1 MIRASI
7 VGGSG
12 YTGGE
17 LIRLLSGHEQV
28 EINQVASASRPGK
41 PVHSVNPNLRKSS
54 AVRFCS
60 PEELSECD
68 ILFLCLPHGQA
79 MITIDHYMKLAPKI
93 VDLGGDFRFQCAD
106 EFERW
111 YGYPHSRP
119 ELLEQFS
126 YGIAEL
132 HRDQIAESNFVSCAG
147 CNATTLI
154 LGVLP
159 VVRNFDVESIV
170 AEAKVGSSEGGS
182 QSSDGSHHPLRR
194 GAVRSYRPVGHRHT
208 GEMVQELG
216 LKRISFA
223 ATSIEMVRGVAITAH
238 IFLNGNTP
246 QVKELW
252 KVYRSQ
258 YANEPFIRIVR
269 ERSGLHRLPEPKHLA
284 GTNYCDVGFESD
296 PDGDRVVVISA
307 LDNLMKGA
315 AGQAVQNMNIMLG
328 LPETS
333 GLEFIGLFPI

>member
-1 MIRASI
+1 MIRVSI

-17 LIRLLSGHEQV
+17 LIRLLSGHEHV
-28 EINQVASASRPGK
+28 ELHRVASASRPGK

-54 AVRFCS
+54 AIKFCS
-60 PEELSECD
+60 PEELTECD
-68 ILFLCLPHGQA
+68 VLFLCLPHGQA
-79 MITIDHYMKLAPKI
+79 MNSIDHYMKLAPKI
-93 VDLGGDFRFQCAD
+93 IDLGGDFRFENAD
-106 EFERW
+106 DFERW
-111 YGYPHSRP
+111 YGKPHSRP
-119 ELLEQFS
+119 EMLEQFC
-126 YGIAEL
+126 YGVAEL
-132 HRDQIAESNFVSCAG
+132 HRDRIAKSEFVACAG

-159 VVRNFDVESIV
+159 VVHNFDVESIV

-216 LKRISFA
+216 LDRISFS
-223 ATSIEMVRGVAITAH
+223 ATSIEMVRGVAVTAH
-238 IFLNGNTP
+238 LFVGGDVP
-246 QVKELW
+246 QEKELW
-252 KVYRSQ
+252 KAYRGQ
-258 YANEPFIRIVR
+258 YAQEPFVRIVK

-296 PDGDRVVVISA
+296 PDGSRVVVISA

-315 AGQAVQNMNIMLG
+315 AGQAVQNMNIMFG

-333 GLEFIGLFPI
+333 GLEFTGLFPV

>member
-28 EINQVASASRPGK
+28 EINQIASASRAGK
-41 PVHSVNPNLRKSS
+41 PVHSVNPNLRKSV
-54 AVRFCS
+54 AARFCS
-60 PEELSECD
+60 PEELTGCD
-68 ILFLCLPHGQA
+68 VLFLCLPHGRA
-79 MITIDHYMKLAPKI
+79 MNTIDHYMNLAPKI
-93 VDLGGDFRFQCAD
+93 IDLGGDFRFLNAED
-106 EFERW
+106 FERW
-111 YGYPHSRP
+111 YGMPHSRP
-119 ELLEQFS
+119 KLLEKFC

-132 HRDQIAESNFVSCAG
+132 HRDRIAETDYVACAG

-159 VVRNFDVESIV
+159 VVRNFNVQSIV

-216 LKRISFA
+216 LSRISFS
-223 ATSIEMVRGVAITAH
+223 ATSIEMVRGVAVTAH
-238 IFLNGNTP
+238 LFLNGHVP
-246 QVKELW
+246 QEKELW
-252 KVYRSQ
+252 KAYRSQ
-258 YANEPFIRIVR
+258 YAHEPFVRIVK

-296 PDGDRVVVISA
+296 PDGGRVVVISA

-315 AGQAVQNMNIMLG
+315 AGQAVQNMNIMFG
-328 LPETS
+328 LPESS
-333 GLEFIGLFPI
+333 GLEFTGLFPV